1 MIWVSRNVGEIGST
15 YKEGSTMSLLSEIVS
30 LLTSILQPARPAYT
44 TIVDPCQGR
53 AVVSDGLAFLE
64 S

>member
-1 MIWVSRNVGEIGST
+1 
-15 YKEGSTMSLLSEIVS
+15 MSLLSEIVS